1 MSPEC
6 RLMMGWGVL
15 LALVGVVPA
24 MAATPEA
31 VADALEKKLVVAM
44 ATYREQSAAIA
55 EEKIPLL
62 QEINRL
68 EQENIDLRAQVAASL
83 ASTADDNKRFDA
95 LENRRDE
102 LKIQAEFS
110 SKFLQEYL
118 DAFESR
124 LHPAEDQFY
133 KDQLLA
139 LRQRLADGKTPLIER
154 FDRHLEG
161 IATGFDRLDSLIG
174 GHRANGRVVGPD
186 GVIQRGDFVLFG
198 PGVFYASKAGD
209 AIELTGMLQHHS
221 GTIEPMVIPLAG
233 PNAGEIRDFVQAGQ
247 GPLPLDVSLGNAV
260 AVLESNVRMIDH
272 VRRGGPVGYAILA
285 LGAVAMVLSLVKLV
299 DLGRFRTV
307 DSSDI
312 GGIVREARSGR
323 EAEAIALIGSV
334 AGPVREMLEMGIRN
348 IKANTVLLEELML
361 SVILRKRPTVER
373 FLPFLAITAAA
384 APLLG
389 LLGTVVGMIRTFALI
404 TVFGTGDPR
413 ALSSGI
419 SEALVTT
426 ELGLMVAIPTL
437 ILHGIF
443 SRMIRRRFGDMERV
457 AFEFVKNLSLQQS
470 KSVSP

>member
-1 MSPEC
+1 MSLRQSFGC
-6 RLMMGWGVL
+6 WRWTLLVL
-15 LALVGVVPA
+15 ASVIPVTAGTPA
-24 MAATPEA
+24 EVSA
-31 VADALEKKLVVAM
+31 ALEKKLGVAM
-44 ATYREQSAAIA
+44 ASYREQSAAIA

-62 QEINRL
+62 QEINQL

-83 ASTADDNKRFDA
+83 ASTTEDNKRFDA
-95 LENRRDE
+95 LENKRDE

-110 SKFLQEYL
+110 SKFLQEYV

-133 KDQLLA
+133 KDKLLA
-139 LRQRLADGKTPLIER
+139 LREQLADTDTRLITRFER
-154 FDRHLEG
+154 QLEG
-161 IATGFDRLDSLIG
+161 VGMGLDRLESLIG
-174 GHRANGRVVGPD
+174 GDHRSGRVVGPD
-186 GVIQRGDFVLFG
+186 GVIHRGDFVLFG
-198 PGVFYASKAGD
+198 PGVFYASEAGD
-209 AIELTGMLQHHS
+209 PAAMAGMLQHHA
-221 GTIEPMVIPLAG
+221 GTIEPMLIPLEGAD
-233 PNAGEIRDFVQAGQ
+233 ADEIRAFIHTGT
-247 GPLPLDVSLGNAV
+247 GSLPLDVSMGNAV
-260 AVLESNVRMIDH
+260 AVLESNVRLIDH

-285 LGAVAMVLSLVKLV
+285 LGAVAMLLSLVKLV

-312 GGIVREARSGR
+312 GGIVREARADR
-323 EAEAIALIGSV
+323 EAEAIALIGPV
-334 AGPVREMLEMGIRN
+334 AGPVREMLEMGVRN

-361 SVILRKRPTVER
+361 SVILRKRPNVER

-470 KSVSP
+470 KTVSP

>member
-1 MSPEC
+1 MSGRI
-6 RLMMGWGVL
+6 RLIIWFGAL
-15 LALVGVVPA
+15 LTLSTAIST
-24 MAATPEA
+24 MAATLEEVSA
-31 VADALEKKLVVAM
+31 ALEKKLGVAT

-55 EEKIPLL
+55 EEKIPLI
-62 QEINRL
+62 QEINQL
-68 EQENIDLRAQVAASL
+68 EQENIDLRARVAASL
-83 ASTADDNKRFDA
+83 AATAEDNKQFEA

-102 LKIQAEFS
+102 LKIQSEFS
-110 SKFLQEYL
+110 GKFLQEYL
-118 DAFESR
+118 DAFETR

-133 KDQLLA
+133 KDQLLV
-139 LRQRLADGKTPLIER
+139 LRESLADAKTPLVMRFER
-154 FDRHLEG
+154 QLEG
-161 IATGFDRLDSLIG
+161 VRLGVGRIESLVG
-174 GHRANGRVVGPD
+174 GHRVSGRVVGP
-186 GVIQRGDFVLFG
+186 GGIITTGDFAVFG
-198 PGVFYASKAGD
+198 PSVFFAGKD
-209 AIELTGMLQHHS
+209 GPAAPLAGMLQHHS
-221 GTIEPMVIPLAG
+221 GTIEPILITLEG
-233 PNAGEIRDFVQAGQ
+233 PRANEIYEFVGSGQ
-247 GPLPLDVSLGNAV
+247 GQLPLDVSLGNAV
-260 AVLESNVRMIDH
+260 AVLESNVRLIDH

-285 LGAVAMVLSLVKLV
+285 LGAVAMLLSLVKLV

-312 GGIVREARSGR
+312 GGIVREARGNR
-323 EAEAIALIGSV
+323 EAEAIALIGPV
-334 AGPVREMLEMGIRN
+334 AGPVREMLELGIQN

-361 SVILRKRPTVER
+361 SIILRKRPTVER

-419 SEALVTT
+419 SEALITT

-470 KSVSP
+470 KSLSE